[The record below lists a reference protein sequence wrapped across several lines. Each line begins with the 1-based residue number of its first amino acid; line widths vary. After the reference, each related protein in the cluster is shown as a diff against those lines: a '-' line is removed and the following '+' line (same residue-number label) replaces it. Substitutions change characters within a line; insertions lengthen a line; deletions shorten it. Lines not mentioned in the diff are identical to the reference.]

1 MIDAMDLRLLRYFI
15 ALAEELHFSRA
26 AQRLAISQPPLSIAI
41 KQLESE
47 LGVAL
52 FERSSKAVALTQ
64 AGSALYPQALKVMA
78 QLDTAWETT
87 RDVGLGRRGQLSVGF
102 VGGMLLRGLPELIR
116 DYESRHPQVT
126 IALREMGSAEQI
138 LALTRGQLNLGFLH
152 ANVLPAELDSLV
164 VGDEAF
170 VACLPEQHPLAASA
184 SIRVQALR
192 DENIVL
198 FSRDISP
205 SYYDSVIALCAS
217 AGFSPRVH
225 HHVSHWL
232 TALVLVSRQ
241 AGVALVP
248 DAFVQAELRGVRYV
262 RLSGSAARSLA
273 HCAWKRAAQDPTEA
287 AFLAYVRARCE
298 GTGLAP
304 RPSART

>member
-1 MIDAMDLRLLRYFI
+1 MDLRLLRYFI

-26 AQRLAISQPPLSIAI
+26 AERLAISQPPLSIAI

-52 FERSSKAVALTQ
+52 FKRSSKAVSLTQ
-64 AGSALYPQALKVMA
+64 AGSTLYPQALKVIA
-78 QLDTAWETT
+78 QLDIAWETA
-87 RDVGLGRRGQLSVGF
+87 RDVGLGRRGRLVVGF
-102 VGGMLLRGLPELIR
+102 VGGMLLRGLPELVR
-116 DYESRHPQVT
+116 AYESLHPHIT
-126 IALREMGSAEQI
+126 IVLREMGSADQI

-152 ANVLPAELDSLV
+152 ANALPAELDSVV

-170 VACLPEQHPLAASA
+170 VACLPEDHPLAHRR
-184 SIRVQALR
+184 SIRASDLR

-205 SYYDSVIALCAS
+205 NYYDSVISLCSS

-225 HHVSHWL
+225 HHVTHWL
-232 TALVLVSRQ
+232 TALVLVSRN

-262 RLSGSAARSLA
+262 RLNDSSARSLA
-273 HCAWKRAAQDPTEA
+273 QCAWKRAAQDPTEA
-287 AFLAYVRARCE
+287 GFVSYVRQRCS
-298 GTGLAP
+298 GHGL
-304 RPSART
+304 RGSSG